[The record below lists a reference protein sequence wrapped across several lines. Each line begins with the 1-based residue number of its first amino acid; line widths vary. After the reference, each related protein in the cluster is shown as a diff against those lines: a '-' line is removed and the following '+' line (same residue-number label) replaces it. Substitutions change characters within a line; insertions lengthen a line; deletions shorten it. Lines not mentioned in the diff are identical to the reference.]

1 MTIKTDRVN
10 VTTAATRI
18 DTQPN
23 TGTYNG
29 DSVIVQ
35 NLGTASVYLG
45 GGTAVTTSAYGY
57 ELKAN
62 SSISFNLRVDDTL
75 YGIVT
80 AGTVT
85 LSVLTAGA

>member
-1 MTIKTDRVN
+1 MTIKNANVA

-45 GGTAVTTSAYGY
+45 GTGVTTSAYGY

-62 SSISFNLRVDDTL
+62 ASISANLRTDDQL
-75 YGIVT
+75 WGIVT
-80 AGTVT
+80 AGTITVN
-85 LSVLTAGA
+85 VLTVGA